1 MALNQVQLGK
11 HFEFAFAE
19 INAKRI
25 KAGRRPLTKKEAID
39 FIFRIAFDPE
49 VKEDVWTKHYD
60 PENLE
65 FVQDFIRVQLEE
77 KQFGQRR

>member
-11 HFEFAFAE
+11 HFESGFAE

-49 VKEDVWTKHYD
+49 VKEDIWTDKGGPD
-60 PENLE
+60 IEELE
-65 FVQDFIRVQLEE
+65 FVQEFIEVQLLR
-77 KQFGQRR
+77 K